1 METNS
6 NTMTGTGSM
15 GGMGNTTGTADMGNG
30 VARTVDQ
37 ATSSAHRAIDR
48 ASEAARP
55 TVDKVAAGAHQLVD
69 KIAGAAST
77 AADKLDT
84 KTGELRDVH
93 ERLTESCREYVRE
106 NPLASIG
113 IAVAAGFLLSRL
125 MSSR

>member
-15 GGMGNTTGTADMGNG
+15 GLGNTSGADTGNG
-30 VARTVDQ
+30 MARTVDQ

-48 ASEAARP
+48 ATDATRP
-55 TVDKVAAGAHQLVD
+55 TVEKVAAGAHQLVD
-69 KIAGAAST
+69 KIAGAATT

-84 KTGELRDVH
+84 KTGELKDAR

-125 MSSR
+125 LSSR

>member
-15 GGMGNTTGTADMGNG
+15 GGMGTASGGDMSNG
-30 VARTVDQ
+30 MARTVDS

-48 ASEAARP
+48 ATDAARP
-55 TVDKVAAGAHQLVD
+55 TVEKVAAGAHQLVD

-77 AADKLDT
+77 AADRLDS
-84 KTGELRDVH
+84 KTGEFKDAQARFTENCRD
-93 ERLTESCREYVRE
+93 YVRE